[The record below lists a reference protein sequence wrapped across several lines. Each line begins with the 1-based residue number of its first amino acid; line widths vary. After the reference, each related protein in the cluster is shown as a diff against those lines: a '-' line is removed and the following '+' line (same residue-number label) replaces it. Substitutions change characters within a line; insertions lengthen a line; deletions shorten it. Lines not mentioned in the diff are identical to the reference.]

1 MKIIGLTGCVG
12 SGKSTVG
19 KKMQEHFSLKLVM
32 TDDVG
37 HLAMEPGT
45 ESYENI
51 INIFGTDIMAL
62 DGKID
67 RVKLGQ
73 IVFGN
78 KEKLEQLNHIIH
90 PWVKEY
96 LRKNIQEEME
106 KNRIAYYVME
116 SAILF
121 QSGLNEMCDEIWY
134 VDADEEIRRERL
146 KSSRGYTDE
155 KIDSIL
161 MNQKENETLK
171 HRCDVIISTNEGE
184 NSILPQ
190 LEKYLITVHSDL

>member
-1 MKIIGLTGCVG
+1 MKLIGLTGCVG

-19 KKMQEHFSLKLVM
+19 KKMQEHFSVKLVM

-45 ESYENI
+45 ESYQNI
-51 INIFGTDIMAL
+51 INTFGMDIKNL

-67 RVKLGQ
+67 RAKLSQ
-73 IVFGN
+73 IVFN
-78 KEKLEQLNHIIH
+78 SREKLEQLNNIIH

-96 LRKNIQEEME
+96 LRKSIQEERA
-106 KNRIAYYVME
+106 KAQCTYYVIE

-121 QSGLNEMCDEIWY
+121 QSGLHEICDEIWY
-134 VDADEEIRRERL
+134 VDAEEEIRRERL
-146 KSSRGYTDE
+146 KNSRGYTDE

-161 MNQKENETLK
+161 KNQKENEALK
-171 HRCDVIISTNEGE
+171 KQCNVIISTNAGE
-184 NSILPQ
+184 DSIMPQ
-190 LEKYLITVHSDL
+190 LKKYLF

>member
-1 MKIIGLTGCVG
+1 MKLIGVTGCVG

-19 KKMQEHFSLKLVM
+19 KKMQEHFSVKLVM
-32 TDDVG
+32 TDDLG
-37 HLAMEPGT
+37 HLTMEPGS
-45 ESYENI
+45 ESYQKI
-51 INIFGTDIMAL
+51 ITIFGDDIKND
-62 DGKID
+62 DGTIN
-67 RVKLGQ
+67 RTKLGQ

-78 KEKLEQLNHIIH
+78 KEKLEQLNNIIH

-96 LRKNIQEEME
+96 LYKSIQEERE
-106 KNRIAYYVME
+106 KRQFSYYVME

-121 QSGLNEMCDEIWY
+121 QSGLNELCDEIWY

-161 MNQKENETLK
+161 SNQKENEILK
-171 HRCDVIISTNEGE
+171 QQCDVIISTNEGE
-184 NSILPQ
+184 ASILPQ
-190 LEKYLITVHSDL
+190 LKKYLL

>member
-78 KEKLEQLNHIIH
+78 KEKFIVINPIYPEGFIGSNPII
-90 PWVKEY
+90 
-96 LRKNIQEEME
+96 
-106 KNRIAYYVME
+106 
-116 SAILF
+116 
-121 QSGLNEMCDEIWY
+121 
-134 VDADEEIRRERL
+134 
-146 KSSRGYTDE
+146 
-155 KIDSIL
+155 
-161 MNQKENETLK
+161 
-171 HRCDVIISTNEGE
+171 
-184 NSILPQ
+184 
-190 LEKYLITVHSDL
+190 